1 MRATLLLFGLLG
13 LLQARAADVIAPAA
27 PQFFALSVPD
37 APASARW
44 YAEAFGLKVLAD
56 FKPDDNGH
64 VIILQSDTLLL
75 EILQLRPA
83 RSPGGAVVKD
93 RHLTHGIFK
102 IGFHVSD
109 LEGAVRKL
117 REMKAQFDTDIVD
130 DRAHNLRFALLRDPH
145 GNWVQIFGKPK

>member
-1 MRATLLLFGLLG
+1 MRATLLLWGLLG
-13 LLQARAADVIAPAA
+13 LLQTRAGEVVVPTA

-56 FKPDDNGH
+56 FKPDDDGH
-64 VIILQSDTLLL
+64 VIILHSDTLLL

-83 RSPGGAVVKD
+83 RSPGEAAVKD

-102 IGFHVSD
+102 IGFHVPD
-109 LEGAVRKL
+109 LEGAVRRL
-117 REMKAQFDTDIVD
+117 REMKAKFDTDIID